1 MKTTPRLL
9 QSIALASLLSAST
22 LPAFAATDYKLTLL
36 EDNGYGG
43 SIPASIP
50 LAIASNGLVAG
61 TSYAYGNSYFWS
73 ATGNRLY
80 SDPQPATYAIGYAIN
95 KNGLALVDAMENGD
109 GHLLWNNGKYSL
121 IPYSVGYPTRIND
134 AGQIATRLPN
144 GNAGLWNNGTF
155 TDLGVFPGGSG
166 STLSPYPIVIGN
178 NGQIV
183 GSAITSGGAKHAA
196 LWKDGTV
203 IDLGTLP
210 GDSTSIAM
218 NINDAGEVVGF
229 SYSATQSRPFRWV
242 NGVMS
247 ELAPAGIFDTPLY
260 GTLGNSIIAKAM
272 NSLGHIVGETVSG
285 YVRHPFAWGNGVL
298 TDLRPVLAG
307 INTGAN
313 GCLVNDINDAGQI
326 VGVCAAAAFILTP
339 VTPGTNLSVSMAATP
354 NPVSLGSALTYNL
367 SISNAGSVAATGVNL
382 VDALPASTSFKSAT
396 SSQGSCSGAAVI
408 TCALGDLAGGASA
421 TVQIAVIPNLAG
433 TLSNSASVSS
443 NEVDADV
450 ANNSATSS
458 VTVSAPVATADVG
471 VSMTG
476 SASTIARNSNLTYT
490 IKVTNSGPDS
500 AGSITLKDVLPSAMK
515 LVSATT
521 SQGTCSGTTTVTC
534 AVGTLVSGG
543 TASISIVVKASS
555 RGTFT
560 NTATVSTTTKDNN
573 TVNNSSSVTTKV
585 N

>member
-1 MKTTPRLL
+1 MKSAPRLL
-9 QSIALASLLSAST
+9 QSIVLASLLSAST
-22 LPAFAATDYKLTLL
+22 LSAFAATDYTITVLKP
-36 EDNGYGG
+36 GG
-43 SIPASIP
+43 TPVAM
-50 LAIASNGLVAG
+50 ASNGLVAG
-61 TSYAYGNSYFWS
+61 TYDAFGTAAFWDAAGNS
-73 ATGNRLY
+73 LY
-80 SDPQPATYAIGYAIN
+80 TDPQPATYAFGYAIN
-95 KNGLALVDAMENGD
+95 KNGLALVNAMENGN
-109 GHLLWNNGKYSL
+109 GYLLWNNGKYSL
-121 IPYSVGYPTRIND
+121 IPDSVGTPFRIND
-134 AGQIATRLPN
+134 AGQIVTRLPN
-144 GNAGLWNNGTF
+144 GNTGLWSNGTL

-166 STLSPYPIVIGN
+166 TILSPYLLITN

-210 GDSTSIAM
+210 GDTASVAM
-218 NINDAGEVVGF
+218 NMNDAGEVFGF

-242 NGVMS
+242 NGVMT
-247 ELAPAGIFDTPLY
+247 ELAPAGIFDTPLF
-260 GTLGNSIIAKAM
+260 GTLGNGVIPKAM
-272 NSLGHIVGETVSG
+272 NSHGHIVGETVSNYIHHP
-285 YVRHPFAWGNGVL
+285 YVWENGLL
-298 TDLRPVLAG
+298 TDLNPVLG
-307 INTGAN
+307 TYGGGKY
-313 GCLVNDINDAGQI
+313 GCPVFDINDAGQI
-326 VGVCAAAAFILTP
+326 LACVRLTP
-339 VTPGTNLSVSMAATP
+339 TTPGTNLTINLTATP
-354 NPVSLGSALTYNL
+354 NPVAQGGVLTYNL
-367 SISNAGSVAATGVNL
+367 SVSNAGSVAATGVNL
-382 VDALPASTSFKSAT
+382 VDALPANTRFKSAT

-408 TCALGDLAGGASA
+408 TCALGDLAGGANA
-421 TVQIAVIPNLAG
+421 TVQIAVVPNLAG

-458 VTVSAPVATADVG
+458 VTVSVPVTTADVG

-490 IKVTNSGPDS
+490 FKVTNGGPDS
-500 AGSITLKDVLPSAMK
+500 ASSVTLKDVLPSAMK

-543 TASISIVVKASS
+543 TASISIVVKVSS
-555 RGTFT
+555 RGAFT

-573 TVNNSSSVTTKV
+573 TVNNSSSVITKV